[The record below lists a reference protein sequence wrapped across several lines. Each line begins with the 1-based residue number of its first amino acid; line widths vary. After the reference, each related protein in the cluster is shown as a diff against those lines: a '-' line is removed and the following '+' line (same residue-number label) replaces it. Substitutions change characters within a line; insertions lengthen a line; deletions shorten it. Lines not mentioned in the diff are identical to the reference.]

1 MHKFPLEFFTA
12 ARINVYSGKNGGFPW
27 FSQLYPPSYLSH
39 VFKNDLHISIHK
51 YVLEKRLILANKKI
65 RQSVNPTVAASEC
78 GFADYSAFYRQYKK
92 CSECLLQSQRQR
104 LTANNSVALNSRIF
118 ANEQG
123 KKANFIFREALS
135 RLCGINSTAQTQRKE
150 LVFSTLCGCEPL
162 QYSQIS
168 KGKRHI
174 YLSRNL
180 AHFTI
185 INSSVKLK
193 FNFK

>member
-1 MHKFPLEFFTA
+1 MRRRNAVLRTIRVFTG
-12 ARINVYSGKNGGFPW
+12 N
-27 FSQLYPPSYLSH
+27 
-39 VFKNDLHISIHK
+39 
-51 YVLEKRLILANKKI
+51 
-65 RQSVNPTVAASEC
+65 T
-78 GFADYSAFYRQYKK
+78 KK

-162 QYSQIS
+162 QFSRAS
-168 KGKRHI
+168 KLKKANFIFREA
-174 YLSRNL
+174 LSRL
-180 AHFTI
+180 CG
-185 INSSVKLK
+185 INSTAQTQRKELVFSYALQL
-193 FNFK
+193 